1 MTAPALRRL
10 RFLTDVVLTVGFLV
24 AIALPLA
31 DTLVGLDPTPALT
44 EKRRLAPP
52 PRLRPGEMVSVSYIG
67 ALESWWNDN
76 FGFRPAL
83 VRQYSRLQLAFG
95 VSPTKSVI
103 LGKAGWLFF
112 ADDDALASYRA
123 LRPFTAEELEV
134 WRRRLERRRDWL
146 AARGIRFLVVVAPSK
161 ETIYPEF
168 MPDAMNRVRPVTRL
182 DQLTAHLRARST
194 AEVLDLRAPLSE
206 GKGRSV
212 LYLRTDTH
220 WNDRGALLASREILG
235 RLGAWF
241 PRLRPLPESAFEPV
255 THDGW
260 SGDLVAMLSLEGHLR
275 EPRLELRPLHA
286 RRARPAAVEIPQ
298 PEAQRTVSATETGDP
313 ALPRAVM
320 FHDSFGVSLEPFLS
334 EHFARIVY
342 SSVSGDWRRN
352 FDPQL
357 VERERPQVVI
367 QEIAERLLVA
377 PSSLLKAAP
386 EGI

>member
-1 MTAPALRRL
+1 MTARALRRL
-10 RFLTDVVLTVGFLV
+10 RFLTDVALIVGFLV
-24 AIALPLA
+24 AVALPLA
-31 DTLVGLDPTPALT
+31 DILVGLDPTPALT

-52 PRLRPGEMVSVSYIG
+52 PRLGPGEMVSVSYIG
-67 ALESWWNDN
+67 ALEGWWNDN
-76 FGFRPAL
+76 FGFRRAL

-95 VSPTKSVI
+95 LSPTKSVI

-112 ADDDALASYRA
+112 AEDDALASYRA

-134 WRRRLERRRDWL
+134 WRRRIERRRDWL
-146 AARGIRFLVVVAPSK
+146 AARGIRFLVVVAPNK

-168 MPDAMNRVRPVTRL
+168 MPEALNRVRPTTRM
-182 DQLTAHLRARST
+182 DQLAAHLKARSSV
-194 AEVLDLRAPLSE
+194 ELLDLRGPLRE
-206 GKGRSV
+206 GKRRSV

-220 WNDRGALLASREILG
+220 WNDRGSLLVSREIVG
-235 RLGAWF
+235 RLSAWF

-255 THDGW
+255 AHDGW

-275 EPRLELRPLHA
+275 ESRLELRPLRA
-286 RRARPAAVEIPQ
+286 RLARPAAVEMPQ
-298 PEAQRTVSATETGDP
+298 AEAQRTVSATETGDP
-313 ALPRAVM
+313 TLPRAVM
-320 FHDSFGVSLEPFLS
+320 FHDSFGVRLIPFLS

-342 SSVSGDWRRN
+342 SSGPADWRRN

-377 PSSLLKAAP
+377 PSALLKTDS